1 MQELY
6 GIIGHP
12 LGHSLS
18 PQLFGAI
25 FAQERR
31 QAAYFRW
38 DVRPEDVGGFM
49 EAVRILGIRGASV
62 TLPHKQAVIP
72 FLDVLSQRAA
82 LAGAVNTLYWD
93 EGRLCGE
100 NTDIAGFLEPLQTRS
115 FRRALVIGS
124 GGVSRAVL
132 AGLRERKAEIF
143 VTARSE
149 EKAGILAEDFNV
161 QLVPWKERAE
171 AALSMDL
178 LINATPIGMQ
188 GEYENLAPISF
199 IGAPAPG
206 SLAYDLIYIPRPTRF
221 LREAAAVGWDI
232 QDGLAMFLAQAQAQF
247 HLWTGRAWTR
257 ENTCLARETLERALS
272 RN

>member
-25 FAQERR
+25 FAQEQR

-38 DVRPEDVGGFM
+38 DVRPEDVGGFVA
-49 EAVRILGIRGASV
+49 AVRLLGIRGASV
-62 TLPHKQAVIP
+62 TLPHKQAVMP

-93 EGRLCGE
+93 QGRLCGE

-115 FRRALVIGS
+115 FHRALVIGS
-124 GGVSRAVL
+124 GGASRAVL
-132 AGLRERKAEIF
+132 TGLRERRAEIF
-143 VTARSE
+143 VTARSQ
-149 EKAGILAEDFNV
+149 EKAESLAEDFNARV
-161 QLVPWKERAE
+161 VPWKERAE
-171 AALSMDL
+171 VASGMDL
-178 LINATPIGMQ
+178 LINTTPIGMR

-199 IGAPAPG
+199 TDSPAPG
-206 SLAYDLIYIPRPTRF
+206 SLAYDLIYTPRPTRF
-221 LREAAAVGWDI
+221 LREAAAAGWET
-232 QDGLAMFLAQAQAQF
+232 QDGLDMFLAQARAQF
-247 HLWTGRAWTR
+247 RLWTGRDWTR
-257 ENTCLARETLERALS
+257 ENSRLAQETLEQALS
-272 RN
+272 RK